1 MALKNIVGRQDQ
13 ITLLQQS
20 LNSSEAEF
28 IAVYGRRRV
37 GKTFLIREFF
47 DSDICFEIIGMNEAS
62 VADQLNNFS
71 VSLGR
76 AMGFGIH
83 PKRASS
89 WNEAF
94 MQLETFLESLKNKK
108 QKGKTVIFFDELP
121 WLNTAKSKFLSGL
134 QHFWNSYGSMQNNLI
149 LIVCGSSASWM
160 VQNIVRSTGGLHNRI
175 TRQIRLLPFSLAE
188 TREFLKSRNITNLNN
203 YTVVQLYMAFGGV
216 PYYLKLVN
224 AGLSAAQV
232 IDSLCFSETGQL
244 RQEYDLLYRSLFE
257 KSDQHTKVVELL
269 SNSRKGLS
277 RSEILENTRMKSGG
291 AASNVIEEL
300 EESGFIESGIP
311 YGKKANESL
320 FGLAD
325 EFSLFHLNWIK
336 PLGKKSPGAGYWLTR
351 QSSQKLKEW
360 SGYCFETICMK
371 FVHKLKIKLGIANVE
386 TNACP
391 WRYLPPK
398 DSENLGAQ
406 IDLLIDRKDGV
417 INLCEMKFYES
428 EFTIDADYA
437 ADLRNKIQVFRKQ
450 TRSKKSIFLTMVTTF
465 GIKRNSYSNDLEV
478 IDIRM
483 DDLF

>member
-1 MALKNIVGRQDQ
+1 MGHLNRQ
-13 ITLLQQS
+13 
-20 LNSSEAEF
+20 
-28 IAVYGRRRV
+28 
-37 GKTFLIREFF
+37 
-47 DSDICFEIIGMNEAS
+47 
-62 VADQLNNFS
+62 
-71 VSLGR
+71 
-76 AMGFGIH
+76 
-83 PKRASS
+83 
-89 WNEAF
+89 
-94 MQLETFLESLKNKK
+94 
-108 QKGKTVIFFDELP
+108 
-121 WLNTAKSKFLSGL
+121 
-134 QHFWNSYGSMQNNLI
+134 
-149 LIVCGSSASWM
+149 
-160 VQNIVRSTGGLHNRI
+160 
-175 TRQIRLLPFSLAE
+175 
-188 TREFLKSRNITNLNN
+188 
-203 YTVVQLYMAFGGV
+203 
-216 PYYLKLVN
+216 
-224 AGLSAAQV
+224 
-232 IDSLCFSETGQL
+232 
-244 RQEYDLLYRSLFE
+244 
-257 KSDQHTKVVELL
+257 
-269 SNSRKGLS
+269 
-277 RSEILENTRMKSGG
+277 
-291 AASNVIEEL
+291 NVIEEL

-320 FGLAD
+320 FRLAD